1 MKNKYSKGTV
11 DQMMAAIDK
20 RITELRNDSE
30 APVSSAISIDADNFD
45 ERYIHTLI
53 GDLDSELGEYF
64 DSLTFAT
71 TDDALVVTTVD
82 AEDIHDFTVP
92 YSDLNFAYDKI
103 DDDIKYICDE
113 IRDATNIAAAT
124 NTINVPAKPIVGDDY
139 DNDDGEWTREDFKR
153 LGTKKVRGIDGSL
166 VTYSYYRRSDGKYVF
181 MFDELPN
188 YGPETGDYDD
198 VMDSEREARIQFEL
212 FEGVDENGNELY
224 NDYDKNGDIIEH
236 YNFENSHE

>member
-11 DQMMAAIDK
+11 EQMMAAIDR
-20 RITELRNDSE
+20 RITELGGNAAE
-30 APVSSAISIDADNFD
+30 ELVSSAINIDEANFD

-64 DSLTFAT
+64 ESLTFAT
-71 TDDALVVTTVD
+71 TNDALIVTTVD

-92 YSDLNFAYDKI
+92 YADLKFAYDKI
-103 DDDIKYICDE
+103 DDDIEYICDE
-113 IRDATNIAAAT
+113 IREATDISAAT
-124 NTINVPAKPIVGDDY
+124 NTVNVPAKPIIGE
-139 DNDDGEWTREDFKR
+139 DDGEWTREDFKR

-198 VMDSEREARIQFEL
+198 VMDSEREAWIQFEL
-212 FEGVDENGNELY
+212 FEGVDENGNDLY

>member
-11 DQMMAAIDK
+11 EQMMAAIDR
-20 RITELRNDSE
+20 RITELGGSAAE
-30 APVSSAISIDADNFD
+30 EPVSSAINIDEANFD

-71 TDDALVVTTVD
+71 TNDALIVTTVD

-92 YSDLNFAYDKI
+92 YADLKFAYDKI
-103 DDDIKYICDE
+103 DDDIEYICDE
-113 IRDATNIAAAT
+113 IREATDISAAT
-124 NTINVPAKPIVGDDY
+124 NTVNVPAKPIIGE
-139 DNDDGEWTREDFKR
+139 DDGEWTREDFKR

-198 VMDSEREARIQFEL
+198 VMDSEREAQIQFEL
-212 FEGVDENGNELY
+212 FEGVDENGNDLY

>member
-11 DQMMAAIDK
+11 EQMMAAIDR
-20 RITELRNDSE
+20 RITELGGSAAE
-30 APVSSAISIDADNFD
+30 EPVSSAINIDEANFD

-71 TDDALVVTTVD
+71 TNDALIVTTVD

-92 YSDLNFAYDKI
+92 YADLKFAYDKI
-103 DDDIKYICDE
+103 DDDIEYICDE
-113 IRDATNIAAAT
+113 IREATDISAAT
-124 NTINVPAKPIVGDDY
+124 NTVNVPAKPIIGE
-139 DNDDGEWTREDFKR
+139 DDGEWTREDFKR

-198 VMDSEREARIQFEL
+198 VMDSEREAQIQFEL
-212 FEGVDENGNELY
+212 FEGVDENGNDLY
-224 NDYDKNGDIIEH
+224 NDYDKDGNIIER

>member
-11 DQMMAAIDK
+11 EQMMAAIDR
-20 RITELRNDSE
+20 RINELGGSAAE
-30 APVSSAISIDADNFD
+30 EPVSSAINIDEANFD

-64 DSLTFAT
+64 ESLTFAT
-71 TDDALVVTTVD
+71 TNDALIVTTVD

-92 YSDLNFAYDKI
+92 YADLKFAYDKI
-103 DDDIKYICDE
+103 DNDIEYICDE
-113 IRDATNIAAAT
+113 IREATDISAAT
-124 NTINVPAKPIVGDDY
+124 NTVNVPAKPIIGEDG
-139 DNDDGEWTREDFKR
+139 GEWTREDFKR

-198 VMDSEREARIQFEL
+198 VMDSEREAQIQFEL
-212 FEGVDENGNELY
+212 FEGVDENGNDLY

>member
-11 DQMMAAIDK
+11 EQMMAAIDR
-20 RITELRNDSE
+20 RITELGGNAAE
-30 APVSSAISIDADNFD
+30 APVSSAINIDEANFD

-64 DSLTFAT
+64 ESLTFAT
-71 TDDALVVTTVD
+71 TNDALVVTTVD

-92 YSDLNFAYDKI
+92 YADLKFAYDKI
-103 DDDIKYICDE
+103 DDDIEYICDE
-113 IRDATNIAAAT
+113 IREATNISAAT
-124 NTINVPAKPIVGDDY
+124 NTVNVPAKPIIGE
-139 DNDDGEWTREDFKR
+139 DDGEWTREDFKR

-188 YGPETGDYDD
+188 YGPETGEYDD
-198 VMDSEREARIQFEL
+198 VMDSEREAQIQFEL
-212 FEGVDENGNELY
+212 FEGVDENGNDLY
-224 NDYDKNGDIIEH
+224 NDYDKDGNIIER

>member
-11 DQMMAAIDK
+11 DQMMAAVDK
-20 RITELRNDSE
+20 RITELGGNAAE
-30 APVSSAISIDADNFD
+30 EPVSSAIKIDEANFD

-64 DSLTFAT
+64 ESLTFAT
-71 TDDALVVTTVD
+71 TNDALIVTTVD

-92 YSDLNFAYDKI
+92 YADLKFAYDKI
-103 DDDIKYICDE
+103 DDDIEYICDE
-113 IRDATNIAAAT
+113 IREATDISAAT
-124 NTINVPAKPIVGDDY
+124 NTVNVPAKPIIGE
-139 DNDDGEWTREDFKR
+139 DDGGWAREDFKR

-212 FEGVDENGNELY
+212 FEGVDENGNDLY
-224 NDYDKNGDIIEH
+224 NDYDKNGDIIEY

>member
-11 DQMMAAIDK
+11 EQMMAAIDR
-20 RITELRNDSE
+20 RITELGGSAAE
-30 APVSSAISIDADNFD
+30 EPVSSAINIDEANFD

-64 DSLTFAT
+64 ESLTFAT
-71 TDDALVVTTVD
+71 TNDALIVTTVD

-92 YSDLNFAYDKI
+92 YADLKFAYDKI
-103 DDDIKYICDE
+103 DDDIEYICDE
-113 IRDATNIAAAT
+113 IREATDISAAT
-124 NTINVPAKPIVGDDY
+124 NTVNVPAKPIIGE
-139 DNDDGEWTREDFKR
+139 DDGEWTREDFKR

-198 VMDSEREARIQFEL
+198 VMDSEREAQIQFEL
-212 FEGVDENGNELY
+212 FEGVDENGNDLY

>member
-11 DQMMAAIDK
+11 EQMMAAIDR
-20 RITELRNDSE
+20 RITELGGNAAE
-30 APVSSAISIDADNFD
+30 EPVSSAINIDEANFD

-64 DSLTFAT
+64 ESLTFAT
-71 TDDALVVTTVD
+71 TNDALVVTTVD

-92 YSDLNFAYDKI
+92 YADLKFAYDKI
-103 DDDIKYICDE
+103 DDDIEYICDE
-113 IRDATNIAAAT
+113 IREATNISAAT
-124 NTINVPAKPIVGDDY
+124 NTVNVPAKPIIGE
-139 DNDDGEWTREDFKR
+139 DDGEWKREDFKR

-198 VMDSEREARIQFEL
+198 VMDSEREAQIQFEL
-212 FEGVDENGNELY
+212 FEGVDENGNDLY
-224 NDYDKNGDIIEH
+224 NDYDKDGNIIER

>member
-1 MKNKYSKGTV
+1 MKNKYSKGTI

-20 RITELRNDSE
+20 RITELGGNTDTG
-30 APVSSAISIDADNFD
+30 PVSAAITIDKSNFK

-53 GDLDSELGEYF
+53 GDLDSELGKYF
-64 DSLTFAT
+64 ESLTFST
-71 TDDALVVTTVD
+71 TNDALIVTTVD

-92 YSDLNFAYDKI
+92 YADLNFAYNKI
-103 DDDIKYICDE
+103 DDDIEYICDE
-113 IRDATNIAAAT
+113 IRDATNISAAT
-124 NTINVPAKPIVGDDY
+124 NTVNVPAKPIIGE
-139 DNDDGEWTREDFKR
+139 DDGEWTREDFKL
-153 LGTKKVRGIDGSL
+153 LGTKKVRGIDGSS

-212 FEGVDENGNELY
+212 FEGVDENGNDLY
-224 NDYDKNGDIIEH
+224 NDYDKNGDIIER

>member
-11 DQMMAAIDK
+11 EQMMAAIDR
-20 RITELRNDSE
+20 RITELGGSAAE
-30 APVSSAISIDADNFD
+30 EPVSSAINIDEANFD

-71 TDDALVVTTVD
+71 TNDALIVTTVD

-92 YSDLNFAYDKI
+92 YADLKFAYDKI
-103 DDDIKYICDE
+103 DDDIEYICDE
-113 IRDATNIAAAT
+113 IREATDISAAT
-124 NTINVPAKPIVGDDY
+124 NTVNVPAKPIIGE
-139 DNDDGEWTREDFKR
+139 DDGEWTREDFKR

-198 VMDSEREARIQFEL
+198 VMDSEREAQIQFEL
-212 FEGVDENGNELY
+212 FEGVDENGNDLY
-224 NDYDKNGDIIEH
+224 NDYDKDGNIIER
-236 YNFENSHE
+236 YNFENPHE

>member
-11 DQMMAAIDK
+11 EQMMAAIDR
-20 RITELRNDSE
+20 RITELGGSASE
-30 APVSSAISIDADNFD
+30 EPVSSAINIDEANFD

-71 TDDALVVTTVD
+71 TNDALIVTTVD

-92 YSDLNFAYDKI
+92 YADLKFAYDKI
-103 DDDIKYICDE
+103 DDDIEYICDE
-113 IRDATNIAAAT
+113 IREATDISAAT
-124 NTINVPAKPIVGDDY
+124 NTVNVPAKPIIGE
-139 DNDDGEWTREDFKR
+139 DDGEWTREDFKR

-198 VMDSEREARIQFEL
+198 VMDSEREAQIQFEL
-212 FEGVDENGNELY
+212 FEGVDENGNDLY

>member
-11 DQMMAAIDK
+11 EQMMAAIDR
-20 RITELRNDSE
+20 RITELGGNAAE
-30 APVSSAISIDADNFD
+30 EPVSSAINIDEANFD

-64 DSLTFAT
+64 ESLTFAT
-71 TDDALVVTTVD
+71 TNDALVVTTVD

-92 YSDLNFAYDKI
+92 YADLKFAYDKI
-103 DDDIKYICDE
+103 DDDIEYICDE
-113 IRDATNIAAAT
+113 ISEATNISAAT
-124 NTINVPAKPIVGDDY
+124 NTVNVPAKPIIGE
-139 DNDDGEWTREDFKR
+139 DDGEWTREDFKR

-198 VMDSEREARIQFEL
+198 VMDSEREAQIQFEL
-212 FEGVDENGNELY
+212 FEGVDENGNDLY
-224 NDYDKNGDIIEH
+224 NDYDKDGNIIER

>member
-11 DQMMAAIDK
+11 EQMMAAIDR
-20 RITELRNDSE
+20 RITELGGNAAE
-30 APVSSAISIDADNFD
+30 EPVSSAINIDEANFD

-64 DSLTFAT
+64 ESLTFAT
-71 TDDALVVTTVD
+71 TNDALVVTTVD

-92 YSDLNFAYDKI
+92 YADLKFAYDKI
-103 DDDIKYICDE
+103 DDDIEYICDE
-113 IRDATNIAAAT
+113 IREATDISAAT
-124 NTINVPAKPIVGDDY
+124 NTVNVPAKPIIGE
-139 DNDDGEWTREDFKR
+139 DDGEWTREDFKR

-198 VMDSEREARIQFEL
+198 VMDSEREAQIQFEL
-212 FEGVDENGNELY
+212 FEGVDENGNDLY
-224 NDYDKNGDIIEH
+224 NDYEKDGNIIER